1 MIDGP
6 DSWSSEDDDM
16 AWQALDQNECL
27 RWLALLFGA
36 IFTASVL
43 TNTAVGQTQRV
54 AANVEKSNGKNE
66 AEIARGK
73 YLVEGVAMCGMC
85 HTPRQSSGALDMSR
99 WLEGASVWLRP
110 TPREPNEPQI
120 APRLAGTPP
129 GSDEELITLLT
140 TGMWRGGHLRAPMPQ
155 FRMSR
160 EDAESV
166 VAYLRSLGAS
176 PDE

>member
-1 MIDGP
+1 MV
-6 DSWSSEDDDM
+6 WQSSNR
-16 AWQALDQNECL
+16 NERL
-27 RWLALLFGA
+27 RWLS
-36 IFTASVL
+36 ASLVVILSASFL
-43 TNTAVGQTQRV
+43 TISAVAQTPRTSASGEQ
-54 AANVEKSNGKNE
+54 SSGKGE
-66 AEIARGK
+66 AQISRGK

-85 HTPRQSSGALDMSR
+85 HTPRQNTGALDMSR

-110 TPREPNEPQI
+110 TPPEQNEPQI

-129 GSDEELITLLT
+129 GSDEELITLLM

-166 VAYLRSLGAS
+166 VAYLRSLSAA
-176 PDE
+176 PAE